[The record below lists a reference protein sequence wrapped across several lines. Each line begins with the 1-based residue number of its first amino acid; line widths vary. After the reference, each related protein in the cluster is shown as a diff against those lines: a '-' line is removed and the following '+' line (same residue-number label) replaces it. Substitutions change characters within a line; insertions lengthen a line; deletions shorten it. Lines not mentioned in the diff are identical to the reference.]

1 MAQKNKKKII
11 PVVILVAVVIVFLF
25 LTLFK
30 KDNNVFLVSGTV
42 EAREVD
48 ISPRLAGRIEAIYA
62 DEGDHIK
69 KGSLL
74 LQMDDQQLK
83 IQVER
88 AISAQKAANET
99 LRDLEAGAR
108 KEEVASAVASL
119 EAAEATYKKSFDDLK
134 RAEELFKEGAASK
147 DFLERASLQLDTTK
161 TNRDMAKE
169 KLDLLKAGA
178 RINVVESAKYAV
190 QQAQHSVDELMFIKT
205 DSRTFSPI
213 DGIITLRSAEPGEV
227 IAPGTPVLTVINPA
241 DCYVRIYIS
250 EKVLGQVSIG
260 QEIEVFTDSFP
271 DKAFKGKLTYIS
283 SEAEFTPRNIQTQD
297 ERVKLVYAAKVT
309 IKNDDL
315 MFKPGMPVDVKI
327 RLKSDPGK

>member
-1 MAQKNKKKII
+1 MTQKNKKKII
-11 PVVILVAVVIVFLF
+11 PAITLVVVVIVFLF

-30 KDNNVFLVSGTV
+30 KDNNAYLVSGTV

-48 ISPRLAGRIEAIYA
+48 ISPKLAGRIEAIYA

-147 DFLERASLQLDTTK
+147 DFLEKALLQLDTTK

-169 KLDLLKAGA
+169 KLDLLKAGT
-178 RINVVESAKYAV
+178 RVNVIENAKYAV

-227 IAPGTPVLTVINPA
+227 IASGTPVLTVINPA